1 MAMLGSDGT
10 VVLSAEEA
18 AQLRAMVDRWETAA
32 RADGADT
39 ATPLVDLGD
48 AVRTL
53 LAGLPL
59 RWRPEPA
66 VAVDTDRAVLTKD
79 AEACLVRDSR
89 GRAWL
94 QAGEPGHPALLD
106 LQDAQDLCRWLAAWI
121 REQP

>member
-10 VVLSAEEA
+10 VVLSAGEA
-18 AQLRAMVDRWETAA
+18 AQLRAMVDRWEAAA
-32 RADGADT
+32 RMAGADC

-48 AVRTL
+48 AVRNL
-53 LAGLPL
+53 LTGLPL

-66 VAVDTDRAVLTKD
+66 VAVNLDRAVLTKD
-79 AEACLVRDSR
+79 AGVALVKDRR

-94 QAGEPGHPALLD
+94 SAGDGGNVLLD
-106 LQDAQDLCRWLAAWI
+106 LQDAQELCRWLAAWI

>member
-1 MAMLGSDGT
+1 MATLGSDGS
-10 VVLSAEEA
+10 VVLSAAEA

-32 RADGADT
+32 RAAGADT

-59 RWRPEPA
+59 RWRPASATP
-66 VAVDTDRAVLTKD
+66 VNLDRAVVTKD
-79 AEACLVRDSR
+79 AEACLVRDAG

-94 QAGEPGHPALLD
+94 SAGEPGHPAPLNLR
-106 LQDAQDLCRWLAAWI
+106 DAQDLCRWLAAWI